1 MTNYDELFSLNGK
14 TALITGGTGG
24 LGSAVALSFLQKG
37 AQVAVCSN
45 HPEKAAPAADYAK
58 KLNRPFLSL
67 ACDITC
73 SDSAW
78 STVPEST
85 VCSPQKATM
94 MKRFRK

>member
-45 HPEKAAPAADYAK
+45 HPEK
-58 KLNRPFLSL
+58 RPLLQTMPKAQQALSFSRL
-67 ACDITC
+67 
-73 SDSAW
+73 
-78 STVPEST
+78 
-85 VCSPQKATM
+85 
-94 MKRFRK
+94 

>member
-1 MTNYDELFSLNGK
+1 MANYDKLFSLNGK

-58 KLNRPFLSL
+58 SSTGPFFLSPVTSPVPTALIICWMRWIRPL
-67 ACDITC
+67 A
-73 SDSAW
+73 
-78 STVPEST
+78 P
-85 VCSPQKATM
+85 
-94 MKRFRK
+94 